1 MPNVFSKLPEM
12 PYEPSNEPE
21 DGDIQYGPNNWF
33 RYQRDIWKPLP
44 PPILSFLRQS
54 QNKKIVKGW
63 LKEEIRAKTSNA
75 GIYSNQKKELT
86 DLKAVMLELQ
96 PEMPTGYTQVIT
108 PDETSS
114 LPTGSRIIGID
125 GVNHHLKQIT
135 YNFKDVNLQA
145 LILSL
150 VYNDKKQTY
159 KNNRKEAR
167 TKCQK
172 LKLLYSQRLEYIE
185 DSPNG
190 FKICDA
196 SGEEVVYHG
205 AKGKEQNYI
214 KAAEALQENCN
225 MIENMFDIFER

>member
-1 MPNVFSKLPEM
+1 M
-12 PYEPSNEPE
+12 
-21 DGDIQYGPNNWF
+21 
-33 RYQRDIWKPLP
+33 
-44 PPILSFLRQS
+44 
-54 QNKKIVKGW
+54 
-63 LKEEIRAKTSNA
+63 
-75 GIYSNQKKELT
+75 
-86 DLKAVMLELQ
+86 
-96 PEMPTGYTQVIT
+96 
-108 PDETSS
+108 
-114 LPTGSRIIGID
+114 
-125 GVNHHLKQIT
+125 
-135 YNFKDVNLQA
+135 NLQA

-225 MIENMFDIFER
+225 MIENMFDIFAHSLRLDYFLR